1 MSIRLRLAIWY
12 GALSAIV
19 VGMVCAYAYFVH
31 VRTHYDEFDEML
43 QSRTEHLG
51 RMLADARTPVM
62 RHGVLAMAA
71 PLGVAV
77 RVFDPSGT
85 TILEE
90 ANAHQIPSL
99 TPRDVLRQPA
109 PRLYSSLTARVPIAH
124 GRMPSTGT
132 FGVTAPPS
140 RWRAYVIAAPTGNA
154 IMGLASVAAVDASV
168 RRYRRFLFLLGV
180 GGVSGTFVVGWLIA
194 RHALLPVAKLTRTAR
209 QIAAARVPTHRVPI
223 ERERDELGQLATTF
237 NEMLASL
244 EAAQTAQQRFVSDA
258 SHEMRAPLTVIQ
270 ANLEMLER
278 ADRLAPDERQQAI
291 AEASRETER
300 LARLVADL
308 LALARADAG
317 VQLRR
322 QPVELD
328 RLLMEAIGEARHFLD
343 GQHLAIAGL
352 EPATVVGDPDR
363 LKQLLLVLLHNAVK
377 YTPAGGRISAA
388 LRLDNRFAMV
398 TVTDTGIG
406 IAPEDL
412 DRVFERFYRADQARC
427 REPGGTGLG
436 LPIAQ
441 WIATQH
447 KGVVNLQSALG
458 SGTTA
463 TVRLPLSS

>member
-1 MSIRLRLAIWY
+1 VSIRLRLAIWY

-19 VGMVCAYAYFVH
+19 VAMVCAYAYIVH

-43 QSRTEHLG
+43 QGRTEHLG

-71 PLGVAV
+71 PLGIAV
-77 RVFDPSGT
+77 RIFDPSGT

-90 ANAHQIPSL
+90 ANAHQIPFL
-99 TPRDVLRQPA
+99 TSRDVRRQPT
-109 PRLYSSLTARVPIAH
+109 PLLYSSLTARVPIAR

-132 FGVTAPPS
+132 FGLTAPPA

-168 RRYRRFLFLLGV
+168 RHFRLLLFLLGV
-180 GGVSGTFVVGWLIA
+180 GGASGTFVVGWLIA
-194 RHALLPVAKLTRTAR
+194 RHALLPVAELTRTAR
-209 QIAAARVPTHRVPI
+209 QIAMARVPTRRVPI
-223 ERERDELGQLATTF
+223 RRARDELGQLATTF

-244 EAAQTAQQRFVSDA
+244 EAAQAAQQRFVSDA
-258 SHEMRAPLTVIQ
+258 SHEIRAPLTVIQ

-278 ADRLAPDERQQAI
+278 ADRLAPDERLQAI
-291 AEASRETER
+291 AEASREADR

-328 RLLMEAIGEARHFLD
+328 RLLMEAIGEARHLLD
-343 GQHLAIAGL
+343 GQHLAITAI

-363 LKQLLLVLLHNAVK
+363 LKQLLLVLLDNAVK

-388 LRLDNRFAMV
+388 LGLDNQFARV

-412 DRVFERFYRADQARC
+412 DRVFERFYRADRARC
-427 REPGGTGLG
+427 REPGGAGLG
-436 LPIAQ
+436 LSIAQ

-447 KGVVNLQSALG
+447 QGVVDLQSAPG
-458 SGTTA
+458 KGTTA
-463 TVRLPLSS
+463 SVRLPLS